1 MHSRPHAPQH
11 NAEETQHRSDRSAH
25 APVGPHLSDS
35 AQELHAIGKRSFYSP
50 TCSSFVD
57 SRYVLGAGAL
67 IGGRFRLIKYIQSG
81 TFKHGWKALDIQRRV
96 GGEFPVVFLA
106 TLKTKEDTV
115 GGKTISNLAVQVS
128 PNARTFA
135 RCGTLRPTEWLRLCW
150 GRPLAAAV
158 AQ

>member
-1 MHSRPHAPQH
+1 MQSRPRAPQH
-11 NAEETQHRSDRSAH
+11 NAEETQRITYAH
-25 APVGPHLSDS
+25 VGPHLSDS
-35 AQELHAIGKRSFYSP
+35 AQELQAIGKRSFYSP
-50 TCSSFVD
+50 TCSNFVD

-115 GGKTISNLAVQVS
+115 GGKTISSLALQVGFTPS
-128 PNARTFA
+128 VLARLEA
-135 RCGTLRPTEWLRLCW
+135 AADGVARLCW
-150 GRPLAAAV
+150 YPPWVAAV
-158 AQ
+158 AP